1 MISGKNDWEKV
12 IGNNESKDSQENNTS
27 RSQETPIPETPV
39 QTQPILNQPTTTQTA
54 QQGAAKMSQANKNQ
68 SLLDFASVLGMNS
81 MMSGGRSVP
90 VVNEVIKA
98 LNDFKEEKGKSS
110 LAPALQAIIPQDI
123 ISMDANLSPVLPGII
138 LARRVGSSM
147 IIAPIMFSNREL
159 AIQLEE
165 IHTNGVMGQNTPN
178 KVQIKQAP
186 NRYMNGEVVRNI
198 IDSMKLRHAADGIN
212 DVQLITSRVIDLE
225 NYQTPEN
232 KEAGLPQLLTGVILD
247 EWERGMKT
255 TLAKT
260 MVKAQVELKTP
271 FIDSKGQIDKNA
283 YGPTKC
289 ATARIESVKAQ
300 AGGVLSIDG
309 VPCGANMTVQLQTAP
324 KEGQHVNNDAARG
337 IVTTYSTVQLI
348 GVPFAVYTA
357 ELARRPQQVFN
368 PMLHAAGDAY
378 PHGYHPLQAVVVMN
392 TSRAQAQ
399 MGNNSGIAS
408 WLMGLYANMT
418 VNHNHLFTEPLR
430 MANIGAR
437 GNLSHIE
444 RRIDDMI
451 MGALPKRDD
460 KTKITEARLKDMD
473 FTSSWIR
480 RNIAPHASYA
490 IDLTEFGNEAALHNF
505 LLNLAGKTASS
516 AENKHT
522 IIKYLDSITDG
533 EATKRI
539 TENRAAG
546 KGWTQDKPILCPSS
560 IILPVGTF
568 KHNGVLHSLEEV
580 DEIFLSRLCPTDS
593 TPMIQYL
600 GAIYGDNGQTPEA
613 VRRYKMTTML
623 ATLINDDV
631 NITGIARRHY
641 VSPEFAEFL
650 GLCLDKL
657 GSLNA
662 SGTMGTF
669 TSNVAIYAPS
679 VEFAV
684 QAAAGASGAYMSTHG
699 ALVGNPSGITYA

>member
-1 MISGKNDWEKV
+1 MAIGGKDDWEKV
-12 IGNNESKDSQENNTS
+12 IEENERNTSDVPSQE
-27 RSQETPIPETPV
+27 PIPE
-39 QTQPILNQPTTTQTA
+39 QPIVKQPTTSQTA
-54 QQGAAKMSQANKNQ
+54 QQGAEKMSQANKTQ

-81 MMSGGRSVP
+81 VMSGGRSVP
-90 VVNEVIKA
+90 VVNEVMKA

-110 LAPALQAIIPQDI
+110 LAPALQAIIPQEV

-138 LARRVGSSM
+138 LARRVGTSM

-165 IHTNGVMGQNTPN
+165 IHTNGLMGQNTPS

-186 NRYMNGEVVRNI
+186 NRYMDSNVIRNI
-198 IDSMKLRHAADGIN
+198 MDSIKLRYAADGVN
-212 DVQLITSRVIDLE
+212 DVQLITSRVINLE
-225 NYQTPEN
+225 DYQTPEN

-247 EWERGMKT
+247 EWERGMKI
-255 TLAKT
+255 TLTKA
-260 MVKAQVELKTP
+260 MVKAQHDLKTP

-283 YGPTKC
+283 YGPTKS
-289 ATARIESVKAQ
+289 ATARIESVKTQSGAP
-300 AGGVLSIDG
+300 LTIDG
-309 VPCGANMTVQLQTAP
+309 VPCSANMTVQLQTAP
-324 KEGQHVNNDAARG
+324 KEGQHLNSDAARG
-337 IVTTYSTVQLI
+337 IVTAYSTVQLI

-357 ELARRPQQVFN
+357 NLMSRPQQMAFN
-368 PMLHAAGDAY
+368 PMMNAGVDAY

-392 TSRAQAQ
+392 TARAQAQ

-408 WLMGLYANMT
+408 FLMGLYANMT

-430 MANIGAR
+430 LMSNGAR

-490 IDLTEFGNEAALHNF
+490 IDLAEFGNEAALGNF
-505 LLNLAGKTASS
+505 LLNLAGKTNNAS
-516 AENKHT
+516 ENKMT
-522 IIKYLDSITDG
+522 VVRVLDAITDG
-533 EATKRI
+533 EATRRI
-539 TENRAAG
+539 NENRQAG
-546 KGWTQDKPILCPSS
+546 KGWTMDKDILCASS

-568 KHNGVLHSLEEV
+568 KHNGQLHSLEEV
-580 DEIFLSRLCPTDS
+580 DEMFLSRLCPTDS

-623 ATLINDDV
+623 PTLINDDV
-631 NITGIARRHY
+631 NITGTARRHY

-657 GSLNA
+657 GNLNA

-669 TSNVAIYAPS
+669 ASNVAIYAPS

-684 QAAAGASGAYMSTHG
+684 MAAAGASGAYMATNG
-699 ALVGNPSGITYA
+699 GLMGNASGVTYA